1 MKLDNRSQFVFSV
14 ETVPATPSRW
24 QMFVQTLLDRMTG
37 SGEPK
42 IYHRRDRQG
51 NSYLE
56 VHDPLSG
63 KTQSFST
70 ANEVRIWLEQ
80 RYSA

>member
-1 MKLDNRSQFVFSV
+1 MKLDNRSQFVFSID
-14 ETVPATPSRW
+14 TAPATPSRW
-24 QMFVQTLLDRMTG
+24 QMFVQALLDKLAG
-37 SGEPK
+37 HSEPK

-51 NSYLE
+51 NSYLQ
-56 VHDPLSG
+56 VYDPRSG
-63 KTQSFST
+63 KTQSFNT